1 MFNQQIKRT
10 FMHAALDSI
19 FWLLPPTI
27 FLYFYTKH
35 SAISLAAIP
44 SHLWLALLIFSIFS
58 SMRVAAALFFPRKIL
73 PRIVCITLIAALGF
87 LTVLYYSLVLIGLN
101 AWGQV
106 ISWDLLSSY
115 AKQSPALADA
125 LGISF
130 TLSLVAL
137 VFLFGLFVTF
147 TWWYLQRVDWPSR
160 LVNAIPRKTLILS
173 IVGTTAI
180 AGLELFGIFHFP
192 ARESTEPII
201 TTFFPNDGIKAFG
214 GQARDV
220 RGTEA
225 LDKIEDAVRA
235 AYVPNPNADKK
246 NLILIVVDA
255 LRPDHLGLYGY
266 SRNTTPNLG
275 RLAKSNNLRL
285 AQGMRASCAESA
297 CGLFSLASSK
307 YFHEVSARPFT
318 LQQVLKTHG
327 YQVHLILGGDHTNFY
342 GLRGL
347 YGNVDSYVDGS
358 DPTAQYMNSDRWVL
372 SKAAQLSDWSGTPT
386 MFQFHLM
393 SAHPLGTR
401 EPEFMKWTPVTNYS
415 ISFTRATLK
424 QENAIN
430 YYDNGVLQM
439 DDVIEKLL
447 ETLRVKGYL
456 KNTLVVI
463 TADHGE
469 ALGEHN
475 EYSHA
480 KGLREAMIRI
490 PMAMFSF
497 GYTPQKLALSQTVTS
512 QVDISPTVLHEF
524 QMPRPQNWRGIALQ
538 ENTQSR
544 LIYLQQGSTIGL
556 IDFRSSASIWK
567 YWLETRS
574 GEEFAF
580 NLTADF
586 SEKNNAINDLQQ
598 RNSLVVNDW
607 RLKVRSMRPVAAA
620 R

>member
-1 MFNQQIKRT
+1 
-10 FMHAALDSI
+10 MHAALDAI

-35 SAISLAAIP
+35 SATSLAAIP

-58 SMRVAAALFFPRKIL
+58 SIRIAAALFFPRKIL
-73 PRIVCITLIAALGF
+73 SQIVCVTLVAVLSFLAA
-87 LTVLYYSLVLIGLN
+87 LYYSLVLIGLN

-106 ISWDLLSSY
+106 VSWDLVSSY

-125 LGISF
+125 IGVSF
-130 TLSLVAL
+130 TLSVVAL
-137 VFLFGLFVTF
+137 ALLLGLFVAF
-147 TWWYLQRVDWPSR
+147 TWWYLRRVDWPSQ
-160 LVNAIPRKTLILS
+160 LVNATPRKTLTLS
-173 IVGTTAI
+173 IVGMTGI

-192 ARESTEPII
+192 NRETTEPVI
-201 TTFFPNDGIKAFG
+201 TTFFPNDGIKAFS

-225 LDKIEDAVRA
+225 LDKIEDAERA
-235 AYVPNPNADKK
+235 TYVPNPNADKK
-246 NLILIVVDA
+246 NLVLIVVDA

-266 SRNTTPNLG
+266 KRDTTPNLD
-275 RLAKSNNLRL
+275 RLAKSNHVRL

-318 LQQVLKTHG
+318 LQQVLKAHS

-342 GLRGL
+342 GLRSL
-347 YGNVDSYVDGS
+347 YGNVDSYIDGS
-358 DPTAQYMNSDRWVL
+358 DPTALYMNSDRWVL
-372 SKAAQLSDWSGTPT
+372 SKAAELPEWSGTPT

-401 EPEFMKWTPVTNYS
+401 EREFMKWTPVTNYS
-415 ISFTRATLK
+415 IGFTRATLK

-439 DDVIEKLL
+439 DDVIAKLL
-447 ETLRVKGYL
+447 GILKAKGYL

-463 TADHGE
+463 TGDHGE
-469 ALGEHN
+469 ALGEHG

-497 GYTPQKLALSQTVTS
+497 GYSPSKLAPSQTVTS
-512 QVDISPTVLHEF
+512 QIDIAPTVLYEF
-524 QMPRPQNWRGIALQ
+524 QMPKPQNWHGKALHNEIQ
-538 ENTQSR
+538 PR
-544 LIYLQQGSTIGL
+544 LSYLQQGSNIGL
-556 IDFRSSASIWK
+556 LDFRSRTSIWK
-567 YWLETRS
+567 YWLEIRS
-574 GEEFAF
+574 GQEFAF
-580 NLTADF
+580 NLTDDP
-586 SEKNNAINDLQQ
+586 SETHNFISDLQQ
-598 RNSLVVNDW
+598 RNSNILNEW
-607 RLKVRSMRPVAAA
+607 RLKVRSIRPVAAA